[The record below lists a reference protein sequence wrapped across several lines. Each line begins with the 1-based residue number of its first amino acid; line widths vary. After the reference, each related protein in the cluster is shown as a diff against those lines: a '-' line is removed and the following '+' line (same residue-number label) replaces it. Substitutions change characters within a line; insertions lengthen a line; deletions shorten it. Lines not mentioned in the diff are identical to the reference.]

1 MTNQSLW
8 VISWIQVDCQGLGKE
23 YPPPPNTVVHKFVN
37 QLVPIS
43 RNDAIDHQTVKLSH
57 TVYEAD
63 RTHL

>member
-1 MTNQSLW
+1 MANQSLW

-23 YPPPPNTVVHKFVN
+23 YPTPNTVVHKFEN

-43 RNDAIDHQTVKLSH
+43 RNDFIDHQTVKLSY